1 MACSAPRKAPPS
13 IPCSQQASSIEWNVA
28 IGQPTHPILKSMN
41 TRIEAGQRFI
51 TWSTVMSGVGILFF
65 MLPA

>member
-1 MACSAPRKAPPS
+1 
-13 IPCSQQASSIEWNVA
+13 
-28 IGQPTHPILKSMN
+28 MN

-51 TWSTVMSGVGILFF
+51 TWSTVMSGVGMLFF